1 MIEHYLS
8 MSLTY
13 FSNASFVIGSIHMQ
27 TLQKIQQFLPLN
39 SFLLLMDQ
47 YIKTIK
53 ILENL
58 SELESK
64 DHATRLRR
72 YLKQRLLPLDPNSIK
87 IYENLSGLE
96 MIYSLSNLY

>member
-1 MIEHYLS
+1 MIENYLN

-13 FSNASFVIGSIHMQ
+13 FSNASPVIGNIHMQ
-27 TLQKIQQFLPLN
+27 ILQKIQHFLPLN

-53 ILENL
+53 ILENR

-64 DHATRLRR
+64 DHAIRLRR
-72 YLKQRLLPLDPNSIK
+72 YLKQRLLQLDPNSIK